1 MKKVYKAFVAA
12 FIFFLVLFIFSAK
25 VFCDYVTDLREQ
37 QANLQSQMAAST
49 AQIEIIQS
57 DVSELAQEI
66 TSLNEEITSQE
77 IEVEL
82 LRKQNSELED
92 TIKETQAELD
102 EATEKYNTQ
111 KKNLEER
118 LVASY
123 KAGETSYLDVLL
135 QSSSLTEFIS
145 NYYLIEQMVESD
157 NSMLEDM
164 SGKKRELE
172 EARLELKKQQ
182 KQLSETSEESEKKAV
197 ALENLKLIKNS
208 YISQLSEEETN
219 YVNQITDM
227 QNSIKRV
234 EAEILEASRS
244 NFWYGYVGGEMAWP
258 VPGYTRISSPYGMR
272 THPITGVYKL
282 HTGVDISAPM
292 GASFIAAN
300 DGIVVKSEMN
310 SAYGNMIM
318 INHGGGISTLY
329 AHGSKRL
336 VEVGQSVKRGDEVLK
351 VGSTGYSTGP
361 HAHFEV
367 RVNGQY
373 TNPMP
378 YITSQTPNQEV
389 SNQDE
394 SN

>member
-1 MKKVYKAFVAA
+1 MKKVFKALFAA
-12 FIFFLVLFIFSAK
+12 FIFFLALFVLSVKSFS
-25 VFCDYVTDLREQ
+25 DYVSDLREQ
-37 QANLQSQMAAST
+37 QANLQSQMEASN
-49 AQIEIIQS
+49 AQVEIIQS
-57 DVSELAQEI
+57 DVSELAAEI
-66 TSLNEEITSQE
+66 TALNEEITSQE
-77 IEVEL
+77 MEVEL
-82 LRKQNSELED
+82 LRKQNSELHD
-92 TIKETQAELD
+92 TIKKTQAELD
-102 EATEKYNTQ
+102 TATEKYNAQ
-111 KKNLEER
+111 RKNLEER
-118 LVASY
+118 LVATY

-157 NSMLEDM
+157 NAMLEDM

-182 KQLSETSEESEKKAV
+182 KQLTETSDESEKKAV
-197 ALENLKLIKNS
+197 ALENLKVIKNS
-208 YISQLSEEETN
+208 YISQLSEEEAS
-219 YVNQITDM
+219 YVNQITEM
-227 QNSIKRV
+227 QNSIKKV
-234 EAEILEASRS
+234 EAEILEASR
-244 NFWYGYVGGEMAWP
+244 NNYWYGYVGGEMAWP

-300 DGIVVKSEMN
+300 DGIVVKAGMN
-310 SAYGNMIM
+310 SAYGNMVM

-329 AHGSKRL
+329 AHGSQIL

-373 TNPMP
+373 TDPMP
-378 YITSQTPNQEV
+378 YITSQTPHTEENSGE
-389 SNQDE
+389 N
-394 SN
+394 

>member
-1 MKKVYKAFVAA
+1 MKKVYKALIAA
-12 FIFFLVLFIFSAK
+12 FIFFLVLFILSAK
-25 VFCDYVTDLREQ
+25 TFCDYVSDLREQ

-77 IEVEL
+77 IEVNL
-82 LRKQNSELED
+82 LRKQNSELET

-157 NSMLEDM
+157 NSMLENM

-208 YISQLSEEETN
+208 YISQLSEEEAK
-219 YVNQITDM
+219 YVNQITEM
-227 QNSIKRV
+227 QDSIKKV

-244 NFWYGYVGGEMAWP
+244 NYWYGYVGGEMAWP
-258 VPGYTRISSPYGMR
+258 VPGYTRITSPYGMR

-329 AHGSKRL
+329 AHGSQRL

-373 TNPMP
+373 TDPMP
-378 YITSQTPNQEV
+378 YITSQTPNQEG
-389 SNQDE
+389 SN
-394 SN
+394 